1 MKKIPEQEQQSTVQ
15 LEDDVLEQMTG
26 GYTAPLPQDGSVR
39 NLLYRRQQDS
49 ANATTLPASP
59 GQTQVSQLPNA
70 APGGTPNAIDLTRV
84 QRL

>member
-1 MKKIPEQEQQSTVQ
+1 MKRIAEQEQQPTVQ
-15 LEDDVLEQMTG
+15 LEDGVLEQMTG

-39 NLLYRRQQDS
+39 NLLYRHQQDS
-49 ANATTLPASP
+49 ANVTTLPASP

-70 APGGTPNAIDLTRV
+70 APGGAPNAIDLTRV